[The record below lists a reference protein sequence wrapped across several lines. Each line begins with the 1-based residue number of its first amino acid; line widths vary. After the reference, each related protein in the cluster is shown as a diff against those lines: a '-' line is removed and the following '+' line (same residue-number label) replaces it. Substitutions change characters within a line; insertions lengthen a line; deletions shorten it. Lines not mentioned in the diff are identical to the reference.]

1 MKYSKSEENS
11 VGIKIRRRQNDQ
23 PSEVLTNGCHESES
37 PMDHDGS
44 LKSDYRKETADM
56 LSVSDNVVKRSH
68 SLEVQNESNSRFS
81 EKVIMQVEKKNNH
94 ESMSATVIS
103 QSTTA
108 ASSPKRHHPSSP
120 VSKYGMDEVATDS
133 TNNQRRS
140 KDSTVSITYSP
151 PFTSLQNGDPEKPMD
166 NDCSMSTGS
175 PLGDDSSS
183 SGNGKPSSPSMRQ
196 ADPNVSTTNS
206 VASSTKV
213 SVPGVSSN
221 RNGSLLSRPGV
232 SSSNPP
238 SSSRSKT
245 ASRSKKHSSRT
256 NLYIRGLPKSMSEND
271 LVSLVP
277 DASAIRS
284 VKLVVN
290 NDGEGYGFIDFVSNE
305 AALVAMQHIKLQNS
319 NQYVNF
325 AYASFFAFIMPIES
339 EKDPLNVYVTNIPE
353 SWSSDNVETL
363 KQIFAPYGKI
373 TSALVMTRRS
383 TNTCTGT
390 GFVRYLT
397 SEEAQ
402 RAIDG
407 IRKAKITL
415 PGAKRPLELK
425 LADRQR
431 AREHKSE
438 SIGSENNTLP
448 LFQQFMRE
456 DAQQQLTQAIKNQQ
470 HHKQMVDDI
479 FNATPISDRSMFDQA
494 KMANYVNSGAS
505 LMSPSPVDITP
516 KSSDEISATA
526 PSQLTA
532 PAVMPVS
539 PAVAAATALASP
551 LYQFHCFPWIQQ
563 DHTTAPHANPQAA
576 AAYLHSQLAA
586 AAQKANPAATAT
598 PLDLHSLAAVY
609 QMAGLGVLNYGATAP
624 AQSFDM
630 ILPLL
635 NGQLNGHPIDACRS
649 NWNKMHFASSLP
661 PSLRNA
667 RPSASLVFFSTIT
680 LACRFLSSKAAP
692 PFLPEYHWFFMQ
704 R

>member
-1 MKYSKSEENS
+1 MKYSKSEEGS

-23 PSEVLTNGCHESES
+23 PSELLTNGCHESET

-44 LKSDYRKETADM
+44 LKSDHHKQTADT
-56 LSVSDNVVKRSH
+56 LSISDSVVKRSH
-68 SLEVQNESNSRFS
+68 SLEFQNENYYRSNDKSLLQMD
-81 EKVIMQVEKKNNH
+81 KTNNI
-94 ESMSATVIS
+94 ESLSAMVIS

-120 VSKYGMDEVATDS
+120 VNNCAIDEIATDS
-133 TNNQRRS
+133 TVNQRKTS
-140 KDSTVSITYSP
+140 TYSP
-151 PFTSLQNGDPEKPMD
+151 HFTSLENGDQEKPMNNDFDMTTATPVCDD
-166 NDCSMSTGS
+166 N
-175 PLGDDSSS
+175 SSN
-183 SGNGKPSSPSMRQ
+183 GNGKPSSPSLRPSD
-196 ADPNVSTTNS
+196 ANILTPNSI
-206 VASSTKV
+206 ASSNKV
-213 SVPGVSSN
+213 SSPGMPSN
-221 RNGSLLSRPGV
+221 RNGSLLPRPGV
-232 SSSNPP
+232 SSSNP
-238 SSSRSKT
+238 SNSSRSKI

-290 NDGEGYGFIDFVSNE
+290 NDGEGYGFIDFISNE

-319 NQYVNF
+319 SQYVNF
-325 AYASFFAFIMPIES
+325 AYES

-353 SWSSDNVETL
+353 SWNSDNVETL

-438 SIGSENNTLP
+438 SIGSENSALP
-448 LFQQFMRE
+448 LFQQFIRE
-456 DAQQQLTQAIKNQQ
+456 DAQQQLTQVLKNQQ
-470 HHKQMVDDI
+470 HHKQMMDDI
-479 FNATPISDRSMFDQA
+479 FNTASVSDRSMFDQA
-494 KMANYVNSGAS
+494 KLANYVNSGAS

-516 KSSDEISATA
+516 KSSEEISATA
-526 PSQLTA
+526 PSQLTT

-539 PAVAAATALASP
+539 PAVAAAAALASP
-551 LYQFHCFPWIQQ
+551 LYQFPCFPFIQQ
-563 DHTTAPHANPQAA
+563 DPTTAPHGNPQAA
-576 AAYLHSQLAA
+576 AAYLHPQLAA
-586 AAQKANPAATAT
+586 AAQKTNPATAAT

-609 QMAGLGVLNYGATAP
+609 QMAGLGVLNYGTTAP

-630 ILPLL
+630 ILPLV
-635 NGQLNGHPIDACRS
+635 NGQLNGHPIEG
-649 NWNKMHFASSLP
+649 KISSLFWY
-661 PSLRNA
+661 L
-667 RPSASLVFFSTIT
+667 
-680 LACRFLSSKAAP
+680 
-692 PFLPEYHWFFMQ
+692 
-704 R
+704 